1 MNSLKTTLF
10 FGLLL
15 TIFSCKTADGITTR
29 TERPKNVIL
38 LISDGTGLSQ
48 ISSAFYFQ
56 DKTSNY
62 TRFENIGLINTS
74 SSQEDITD
82 SAAGATAF
90 ASGIKTYNGS
100 IGLSDD
106 YKDAKTIV
114 EIASENN
121 VKTGLIATSSLTH
134 ATPASF
140 FAHVKNRGMEN
151 EIAAY
156 LPKSGVDF
164 FAGGGLRFFNGR
176 NDNLDLIAALRAE
189 KFTIDT
195 TSLENYNSIK
205 NGEKLGFILA
215 DNAMPKMQEGRGNFL
230 AKAIEAG
237 TDFLS
242 KNEFPFFMM
251 AEGSQIDWGGHNND
265 APYLIAELIDF
276 DEAIG
281 KALDFAEKD
290 GNTLVIVT
298 SDHETGGFTLAAK
311 KNKRDDGSEYSDY
324 REIGP
329 TFSTGGHSATLIPVF
344 AFGPGSENFKGIYQN
359 NEIFDKILNLTNWK
373 IKQK

>member
-1 MNSLKTTLF
+1 MKFIKTVFISCVCLS
-10 FGLLL
+10 
-15 TIFSCKTADGITTR
+15 IASCKTTTGITKNSQK
-29 TERPKNVIL
+29 PKNVIL

-56 DKTSNY
+56 EKKPNY

-90 ASGIKTYNGS
+90 ASGIKTYNGA
-100 IGLSDD
+100 IGLADD
-106 YKDAKTIV
+106 FSASKTLV
-114 EIASENN
+114 EIASEHGIQ
-121 VKTGLIATSSLTH
+121 TGLIATSSLTH

-140 FAHVKNRGMEN
+140 YAHVKNRGMEH
-151 EIAAY
+151 EIAAF

-164 FAGGGLRFFNGR
+164 FAGGGMQFFAHR
-176 NDNLDLIAALRAE
+176 KDNLDLLAQLRNTG
-189 KFTIDT
+189 FTVDT
-195 TSLENYNSIK
+195 TSLNDYGSLK
-205 NGEKLGFILA
+205 SSKKLGFLLA

-230 AKAIEAG
+230 ADAIEVG

-242 KNEFPFFMM
+242 KDGSNFFIM

-290 GNTLVIVT
+290 GNTLVVVT

-311 KNKRDDGSEYSDY
+311 KKKREDGSVYSDY
-324 REIGP
+324 HEIAP

-359 NEIFDKILNLTNWK
+359 SDLFHKILALTNWK
-373 IKQK
+373 K

>member
-164 FAGGGLRFFNGR
+164 FAGGGLRFFSGR

-195 TSLENYNSIK
+195 TSLENYSSLK

-324 REIGP
+324 RKIGP

-373 IKQK
+373 N

>member
-140 FAHVKNRGMEN
+140 FAHVKIEEWKMKLQH
-151 EIAAY
+151 I
-156 LPKSGVDF
+156 F
-164 FAGGGLRFFNGR
+164 Q
-176 NDNLDLIAALRAE
+176 NL
-189 KFTIDT
+189 
-195 TSLENYNSIK
+195 
-205 NGEKLGFILA
+205 
-215 DNAMPKMQEGRGNFL
+215 
-230 AKAIEAG
+230 
-237 TDFLS
+237 
-242 KNEFPFFMM
+242 
-251 AEGSQIDWGGHNND
+251 
-265 APYLIAELIDF
+265 
-276 DEAIG
+276 
-281 KALDFAEKD
+281 
-290 GNTLVIVT
+290 V
-298 SDHETGGFTLAAK
+298 
-311 KNKRDDGSEYSDY
+311 
-324 REIGP
+324 
-329 TFSTGGHSATLIPVF
+329 
-344 AFGPGSENFKGIYQN
+344 
-359 NEIFDKILNLTNWK
+359 
-373 IKQK
+373 

>member
-242 KNEFPFFMM
+242 KNGSTFFMM

>member
-1 MNSLKTTLF
+1 MKSFKTALILSLLF
-10 FGLLL
+10 SIL
-15 TIFSCKTADGITTR
+15 SCKTSKNLIKSTKK
-29 TERPKNVIL
+29 PKNVIL

-56 DKTSNY
+56 EKISNY
-62 TRFENIGLINTS
+62 TRFQTIGLINTS
-74 SSQEDITD
+74 SSQEDVTD

-106 YKDAKTIV
+106 YTDAKNLV

-121 VKTGLIATSSLTH
+121 IKTGIIATSSLTH

-151 EIAAY
+151 EIAEY

-164 FAGGGLRFFNGR
+164 FAGGGLRFFSGR
-176 NDNLDLIAALRAE
+176 KDNVDLLSQLRTAN
-189 KFTIDT
+189 FTIDT
-195 TSLENYNSIK
+195 TSLDNYTSLKSNA
-205 NGEKLGFILA
+205 KLGFILA

-230 AKAIEAG
+230 AKAIEDG
-237 TDFLS
+237 TEFLNKKGS
-242 KNEFPFFMM
+242 GFFMM

-281 KALDFAEKD
+281 KALDFAKKD

-311 KNKRDDGSEYSDY
+311 KKKRDDGSEYSDY
-324 REIGP
+324 KEIGP

-344 AFGPGSENFKGIYQN
+344 AYGPGSENFDGIYQN
-359 NEIFDKILNLTNWK
+359 NEIFSKILNLTGWK
-373 IKQK
+373 N